1 MNRVI
6 MFIIFITLAS
16 AVYFGLHFFVY
27 KSLVRSLLQDAP
39 TWKRIIKWLFWFSGL
54 SFPAAMLLSR
64 LLKIH
69 LLNYYAFVWMG
80 VIAISFFIFLV
91 QRLLALI
98 FSSHAK
104 ALAIGALAVIG
115 IISLIS
121 LINGLGFP
129 RVKRVTIPMK
139 NLPQQLSGF
148 SIVQLSDVHLEAYS
162 SKKRLARIV
171 DKINSLKPDL
181 VVITGDLIDGNICE
195 EPSFCLQLKRLDAA
209 HGVLAITGNHEFYA
223 GLDIFK
229 EMAKQSNIKILRN
242 KTITIADTLQI
253 IGLDDD
259 AGKQFGI
266 KGPGL
271 DALIKTCD
279 QNKPI
284 ILLFHRPLRFDEA
297 AAKGV
302 DLQLSGHT
310 HAGQIP
316 PADIM
321 VWLIYKYP
329 WGLYKKGDAYIYTSS
344 GTGLWGP
351 PMRFLSRNEIV
362 YITLVGSI
370 DVGD

>member
-1 MNRVI
+1 
-6 MFIIFITLAS
+6 
-16 AVYFGLHFFVY
+16 
-27 KSLVRSLLQDAP
+27 
-39 TWKRIIKWLFWFSGL
+39 
-54 SFPAAMLLSR
+54 
-64 LLKIH
+64 
-69 LLNYYAFVWMG
+69 
-80 VIAISFFIFLV
+80 
-91 QRLLALI
+91 
-98 FSSHAK
+98 
-104 ALAIGALAVIG
+104 
-115 IISLIS
+115 
-121 LINGLGFP
+121 
-129 RVKRVTIPMK
+129 
-139 NLPQQLSGF
+139 
-148 SIVQLSDVHLEAYS
+148 
-162 SKKRLARIV
+162 
-171 DKINSLKPDL
+171 
-181 VVITGDLIDGNICE
+181 
-195 EPSFCLQLKRLDAA
+195 LQLKRLDAA